1 MSCVTIN
8 AQTTLF
14 EDHFGTPAE
23 AQTRRIW
30 QYMPTGF
37 NTFVFAKPGTPDF
50 SDTNSDDQA
59 ERIENNFY
67 AVVGPKYIYTSVAPW
82 TASNNYYIWTG
93 LVNKGDATAGDEGN
107 GGALVINA
115 GTTLSSFYVRF
126 ADLQAGKYYKLTYK
140 LFVQNGDVKIDHKII
155 SPSGNS
161 TAAVYPSPT
170 NGQNASTGNWTDQEY
185 WFYMPA
191 DCTGGQYSV
200 AMVNANASNAGNDFA
215 IDDLKFEE
223 YTSQPTEVTIPESA
237 NITCNIAEPK
247 ANDDESLNNT
257 AGSTVTLN
265 ILNNDKLADGSN
277 TPTMSNSTFNVLVP
291 AGASYSNQNWNF
303 QGAQTI
309 SVPGEGTWVFDTN
322 LSYSIYYGKL
332 VFIPNSGFTGN
343 PTPVYYTITDNTTGG
358 TSNRAKVTVTYV
370 GNPSATDDTATMTQG
385 QPVTVKILDNDK
397 DSSGSAAPSVSG
409 TTVTLFNPYTGVGS
423 DSNTLTIDG
432 EGTWSYDSST
442 GELTFT
448 PAAGF
453 TGTPTPIQY
462 QFTTSDGSNDKTS
475 NKATVTITVSD
486 TPAVGSDLEVK
497 KVVTNDK
504 PFFGS
509 NAYFIITVKNN
520 GTVDNTNVKVTDLL
534 PSGYTYVNSTTT
546 KGSYDKTSGVWTV
559 GSLANGAT
567 ETLTITAQVNETG
580 EYTNTA
586 TTSGDIT
593 DPDAANN
600 TSTVMVTPQTTGKD
614 SDGDGVPD
622 VYDLDKDNDGILDY
636 LECGTQKVSVDLSI
650 PSNATGN
657 PRTKTFEAQF
667 TNSGF
672 VYDIYTLD
680 NAFNMMV
687 NGVPLATKEIDFQ
700 GNHSGRNIRFK
711 DGSEYGKTV
720 DGVTVPEV
728 YNMKGTVD
736 SPLLRVTISPKGDI
750 SIEGSK
756 KGEGTLY
763 PLEFFNGDTTWNAI
777 TWNQNGYNSITITQN
792 VDGATY
798 ITGTGYGYQLGDC
811 DTDGDGI
818 PNYLDTDS
826 DGDGCPDALEGGDNV
841 QYADLNSTWNI
852 TGNVDANGVPVIVNP
867 NGSADTDGQIGQS
880 IGTSQDDTQKST
892 ECQACYNSANTTD
905 AGLPTQHGITLQ
917 KRAGTQTD
925 DQWPLSRKS
934 AYTVLESN
942 TKGFVIT
949 RVSTENLSKIE
960 KPEEGMMVFDT
971 TEKCLKIYDGSQWS
985 CFNKP
990 ACP

>member
-23 AQTRRIW
+23 AQTRRIC

-37 NTFVFAKPGTPDF
+37 NTFIFADPSAPNIGGKAY
-50 SDTNSDDQA
+50 SEA
-59 ERIENNFY
+59 KAIENNFY
-67 AVVGPKYIYTSVAPW
+67 AVVGPKYIYSSVGLPNEENW
-82 TASNNYYIWTG
+82 SNPNEVYRIWTG
-93 LVNKGDATAGDEGN
+93 LVNKGDATGDDGN

-115 GTTLSSFYVRF
+115 GTTLASFYVRF

-170 NGQNASTGNWTDQEY
+170 NGQNTSIGSWTNQEY

-191 DCTGGQYSV
+191 ECASGQYSI
-200 AMVNANASNAGNDFA
+200 AMVNANAADNGNDFA

-223 YTSQPTEVTIPESA
+223 YPSQPTGVTIPESA

-247 ANDDESLNNT
+247 ANDDESLNNP

-265 ILNNDKLADGSN
+265 ILNNDKLADGN
-277 TPTMSNSTFNVLVP
+277 TIPTLINATFNVLVP
-291 AGASYSNQNWNF
+291 SGS
-303 QGAQTI
+303 TI
-309 SVPGEGTWVFDTN
+309 VPYNNAKAIVIPGEGKWVYDVTNTWN
-322 LSYSIYYGKL
+322 SNYYGKL
-332 VFIPNSGFTGN
+332 VFIPNSDFTGN
-343 PTPVYYTITDNTTGG
+343 PTPVYYTITDNSTGG

-370 GNPSATDDTATMTQG
+370 VNPSATDDTATMTQG
-385 QPVTVKILDNDK
+385 QSSVTVKILDNDK
-397 DSSGSAAPSVSG
+397 DSSGSTAPSVSG

-423 DSNTLTIDG
+423 GSTLTIDG
-432 EGTWSYDSST
+432 EGTWSYNSST

-448 PAAGF
+448 PVAGF

-462 QFTTSDGSNDKTS
+462 QFTTGGKTS

-497 KVVTNDK
+497 KVVTNNQ

-593 DPDAANN
+593 DPDTANN
-600 TSTVMVTPQTTGKD
+600 TSTVVVTPQTTGKD

-636 LECGTQKVSVDLSI
+636 LECGTQKMSVDLNI
-650 PSNATGN
+650 PSDATGN

-672 VYDIYTLD
+672 VYDIYALD

-720 DGVTVPEV
+720 NGVTVPEV

-736 SPLLRVTISPKGDI
+736 SPLLRVTISPSGVV

-756 KGEGTLY
+756 TGGGTLY
-763 PLEFFNGDTTWNAI
+763 PLEFFNGNTTWNTI

-892 ECQACYNSANTTD
+892 ECQACYTSANTTD

>member
-1 MSCVTIN
+1 LGRFLQISAENYFSTKKIKLTMKKILLKYFLLMSCVTIN

-37 NTFVFAKPGTPDF
+37 NTFIFADPSAPNIGGKTY
-50 SDTNSDDQA
+50 SEA
-59 ERIENNFY
+59 KAIENNFY
-67 AVVGPKYIYTSVAPW
+67 AVVGPKYIYSSVGLPNEQDW
-82 TASNNYYIWTG
+82 SNPDGVYRIWTS
-93 LVNKGDATAGDEGN
+93 LVTKGDATAGDEGN

-140 LFVQNGDVKIDHKII
+140 LFVQNGEVKIDHKII

-170 NGQNASTGNWTDQEY
+170 NGQNTSIGSWTNQEY

-200 AMVNANASNAGNDFA
+200 AMVNANAADNGNDFA

-223 YTSQPTEVTIPESA
+223 YSSNPKEVTIPSA
-237 NITCNIAEPK
+237 NIKCNIAEPK
-247 ANDDESLNNT
+247 AVDDASNNNT
-257 AGSTVTLN
+257 SGNVTLN
-265 ILNNDKLADGSN
+265 ILNNDTTAGNVSATSNNVSVKL
-277 TPTMSNSTFNVLVP
+277 LVP
-291 AGASYSNQNWNF
+291 AGSVKAQYSE
-303 QGAQTI
+303 TI
-309 SVPGEGTWVFDTN
+309 YVPGEGVW
-322 LSYSIYYGKL
+322 IYDQYTGNMTFKPGASMDAYGG
-332 VFIPNSGFTGN
+332 ITENSFTFTGN

-370 GNPSATDDTATMTQG
+370 GNPSATDDAATMTQG

-397 DSSGSAAPSVSG
+397 DSSGSAAPSLSG

-423 DSNTLTIDG
+423 DSTLTIDG
-432 EGTWSYDSST
+432 EGTWSYNSST

-448 PAAGF
+448 PVAGF

-462 QFTTSDGSNDKTS
+462 QFTVDSKTS

-520 GTVDNTNVKVTDLL
+520 GTVDNTNVKVNDLL

-636 LECGTQKVSVDLSI
+636 LECGTQKVSVDLNI
-650 PSNATGN
+650 PSDATGN

-672 VYDIYTLD
+672 VYDIYALD

-720 DGVTVPEV
+720 NGVTVPEV

-736 SPLLRVTISPKGDI
+736 SHPLIS
-750 SIEGSK
+750 
-756 KGEGTLY
+756 
-763 PLEFFNGDTTWNAI
+763 
-777 TWNQNGYNSITITQN
+777 
-792 VDGATY
+792 
-798 ITGTGYGYQLGDC
+798 
-811 DTDGDGI
+811 
-818 PNYLDTDS
+818 
-826 DGDGCPDALEGGDNV
+826 
-841 QYADLNSTWNI
+841 
-852 TGNVDANGVPVIVNP
+852 
-867 NGSADTDGQIGQS
+867 
-880 IGTSQDDTQKST
+880 
-892 ECQACYNSANTTD
+892 
-905 AGLPTQHGITLQ
+905 H
-917 KRAGTQTD
+917 
-925 DQWPLSRKS
+925 
-934 AYTVLESN
+934 
-942 TKGFVIT
+942 
-949 RVSTENLSKIE
+949 
-960 KPEEGMMVFDT
+960 
-971 TEKCLKIYDGSQWS
+971 
-985 CFNKP
+985 
-990 ACP
+990 